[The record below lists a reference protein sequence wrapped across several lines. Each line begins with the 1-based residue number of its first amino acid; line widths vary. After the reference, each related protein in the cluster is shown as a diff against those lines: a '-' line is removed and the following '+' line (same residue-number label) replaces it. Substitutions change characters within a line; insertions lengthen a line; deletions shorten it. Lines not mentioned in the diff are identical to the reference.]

1 MRKRQ
6 AVPREMLLDKVLGY
20 KSDTETKALVMHIAN
35 LRKKIVQAGLDNV
48 RIDTVVGIGYKLTDG
63 RKYIRAIVI
72 VWHLWAA

>member
-6 AVPREMLLDKVLGY
+6 VVPREILLDEVLGY

-35 LRKKIVQAGLDNV
+35 LRKKMVQAGLDNV

-63 RKYIRAIVI
+63 R
-72 VWHLWAA
+72 